1 MTEGR
6 NEISFALQHRMDFAA
21 GDKPHI
27 LLLAVGQDFGLE
39 MLPNPFTPRSTIS
52 RRALGDL
59 ERHRLLPTDHGA
71 RFPLRDLSIT
81 GARVPDIEVH
91 VGGAATLLRVD
102 GILGFDFF
110 EHFAEIRFNTRTF
123 VMTLAR
129 DA

>member
-71 RFPLRDLSIT
+71 RFPLRDLSIA
-81 GARVPDIEVH
+81 GAGSRHRSP
-91 VGGAATLLRVD
+91 R
-102 GILGFDFF
+102 
-110 EHFAEIRFNTRTF
+110 RRC
-123 VMTLAR
+123 R
-129 DA
+129 DASPRRWHPWLRLL